1 MRVVLGQFHEP
12 TEELLAF
19 ARQLGLSGV
28 QVNTPWLPGERRW
41 ELADLI
47 ALRRRCERE
56 GLTLEAI
63 ENIPQSF
70 YQKAMLGLPGRD
82 EELENV
88 RRTISNVG
96 RAGVGVLGYHFCPL
110 GVVRTG
116 MDGRGRGGAEVTS
129 FDLGTATD
137 PALADRLLVARRN
150 APRSEAGRLGKDD
163 FAAGGYPDLGV
174 EISEE
179 EMWDNYRY
187 FLQAVLPAAEEAGV
201 RLAIHPDDPPVPT
214 LGGIA
219 RIIRSVDALAR
230 ASELV
235 PSRAWA
241 VELCLG
247 TVSEMGGESA
257 VLEAIQQFGP
267 RDQIAYVHLRDVRG
281 TVPTFEE
288 SFLGEGNYDP
298 LRVIRALRQSGFDG
312 FILDD
317 HTPRLVG
324 DSDWGHRGRAHAV
337 GYIQALIRATEE
349 VAQAATDADAGLATA

>member
-1 MRVVLGQFHEP
+1 
-12 TEELLAF
+12 
-19 ARQLGLSGV
+19 
-28 QVNTPWLPGERRW
+28 
-41 ELADLI
+41 
-47 ALRRRCERE
+47 
-56 GLTLEAI
+56 
-63 ENIPQSF
+63 
-70 YQKAMLGLPGRD
+70 
-82 EELENV
+82 
-88 RRTISNVG
+88 
-96 RAGVGVLGYHFCPL
+96 
-110 GVVRTG
+110 

-137 PALADRLLVARRN
+137 PAFADRLLVARRN

-174 EISEE
+174 EVSEE
-179 EMWDNYRY
+179 QMWDNYRY

-241 VELCLG
+241 AELCLG

-257 VLEAIQQFGP
+257 VLEAIERFGP

-298 LRVIRALRQSGFDG
+298 LRVIRALRESGFDG

-337 GYIQALIRATEE
+337 GYIQALIHATEDA
-349 VAQAATDADAGLATA
+349 AQAATDADAGLATA